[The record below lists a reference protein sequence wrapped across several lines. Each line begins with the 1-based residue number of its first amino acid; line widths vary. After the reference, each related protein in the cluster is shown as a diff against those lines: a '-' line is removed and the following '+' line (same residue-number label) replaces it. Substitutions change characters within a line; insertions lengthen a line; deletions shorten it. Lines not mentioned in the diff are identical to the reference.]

1 MTSAKVGLALL
12 GLGRIGQVH
21 LDIILSSQ
29 RANLLWVVE
38 ENTALAESVMKGR
51 DLLGKLRIVSNDKF
65 DNILLDPL
73 VQGVYICTPTDTHT
87 ALVRKALA
95 AGKAVF
101 CEKPLSEEL
110 ADIKACYDDAEK
122 YGAKLFCAFNR
133 HFDHGI
139 RSMYEKVRSGG
150 LGKLYMVK
158 TTFHDTPLWMG
169 APTFSQ
175 TFLIHDVDLLCWF
188 ADALPDTVVVQATTN
203 IKEVADKSDVDTVGV
218 LMRFPCGMLGILD
231 FCKYSPY
238 GYDVR
243 LEVSGSKGMEVT
255 DAKPISYVKSY
266 APNGRFAEDI
276 HASFPERFNQSYTSE
291 QEHFLDVIQ
300 GKAELE
306 VKRIFSERA
315 AIVIDA
321 IKESYRTGQVISLK
335 K

>member
-1 MTSAKVGLALL
+1 MTSEKVGLALL

-21 LDIILSSQ
+21 LNIILSSH
-29 RANLLWVVE
+29 RTNLLWIVE
-38 ENTALAESVMKGR
+38 ENRELAETVLKGHG
-51 DLLGKLRIVSNDKF
+51 LLGKLRVVSNDKF
-65 DNILLDPL
+65 DDILQDPQ
-73 VQGVYICTPTDTHT
+73 VKGVYVCTPTNTHT
-87 ALVRKALA
+87 ALVRKALTA
-95 AGKAVF
+95 RKAVF

-110 ADIKACYDDAEK
+110 ADIQACYDDAEK
-122 YGAKLFCAFNR
+122 YGATLFCAFNR

-139 RSMYEKVRSGG
+139 RSMYDKARSGK
-150 LGKLYMVK
+150 LGKIYMVK

-169 APTFSQ
+169 APTFTQ

-188 ADALPDTVVVQATTN
+188 ADSLPDTVVVQATAN
-203 IKEVADKSDVDTVGV
+203 IKEVAEKSDVDTVGA

-243 LEVSGSKGMEVT
+243 LEVSGSKGMDVS
-255 DAKPISYVKSY
+255 DAKPVSYVKSY
-266 APNGRFAEDI
+266 TPNGLETNPI
-276 HASFPERFNQSYTSE
+276 HMSFPDRFDQAYRSE

-306 VKRIFSERA
+306 VKRVFSERA

-321 IKESYRTGQVISLK
+321 LKESYKTGQVITLK